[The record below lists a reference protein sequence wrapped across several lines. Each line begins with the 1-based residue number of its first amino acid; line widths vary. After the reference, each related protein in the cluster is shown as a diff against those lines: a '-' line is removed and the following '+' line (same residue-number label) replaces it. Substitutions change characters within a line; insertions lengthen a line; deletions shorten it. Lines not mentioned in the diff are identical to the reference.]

1 MEERARRQ
9 LADAA
14 AKAEAARAAM
24 RNEIATLA
32 DQHAAEKRELERRA
46 SDAEDRL
53 VTVRA
58 ELADEFDAA
67 RHTIAAELRQK
78 VCVCVCLSVC
88 VCVSVCCLSLSLIFR
103 SVFSFSHHVIFSLQT
118 ITTRNNKTG
127 E

>member
-24 RNEIATLA
+24 RNEIATLT

-53 VTVRA
+53 VTLRA

-78 VCVCVCLSVC
+78 VCVCVSVCLCLC
-88 VCVSVCCLSLSLIFR
+88 VCVLSLA
-103 SVFSFSHHVIFSLQT
+103 FSHILFRLFFLTPCDLVSS
-118 ITTRNNKTG
+118 NNNHT
-127 E
+127 EQ